1 MYVSGLRVINR
12 APGFVDAR
20 QEIRIPDRAR
30 THEIDIPVEQ
40 AGKRIEKIEISVR
53 HAPGR
58 FRAELDQEIQIARL
72 PIEITPRSGAKQL
85 QPLDAIAPSNPG
97 HIVCMSIDD
106 IHGLKIVG
114 TIRKEYPICVE
125 PMTPASQLLDAHN
138 VHYQLH
144 QYEHTTAHS
153 DYGIDASQQLGVAPE
168 QVFKTLVAE
177 LDTHALVAAIVP
189 VSGRL
194 HMKSLAAAAHA
205 KKAFMADRAK
215 VEKAT
220 GYVLGG
226 VSPLG
231 QKKALASFIDESAI
245 AFDTIFI
252 SGGRRGLEIEIE
264 PFALA
269 EAIDALFVAITEQA
283 AG

>member
-1 MYVSGLRVINR
+1 
-12 APGFVDAR
+12 
-20 QEIRIPDRAR
+20 
-30 THEIDIPVEQ
+30 
-40 AGKRIEKIEISVR
+40 
-53 HAPGR
+53 
-58 FRAELDQEIQIARL
+58 
-72 PIEITPRSGAKQL
+72 
-85 QPLDAIAPSNPG
+85 
-97 HIVCMSIDD
+97 
-106 IHGLKIVG
+106 
-114 TIRKEYPICVE
+114 
-125 PMTPASQLLDAHN
+125 MTPATQLLDEHN
-138 VHYQLH
+138 VPYQLH

-177 LDTHALVAAIVP
+177 LDTHALVVAIVP

-215 VEKAT
+215 VEKTT

-226 VSPLG
+226 VSPMG

-269 EAIDALFVAITEQA
+269 EAIDAAFVAIADTA
-283 AG
+283 

>member
-1 MYVSGLRVINR
+1 M
-12 APGFVDAR
+12 
-20 QEIRIPDRAR
+20 
-30 THEIDIPVEQ
+30 
-40 AGKRIEKIEISVR
+40 R
-53 HAPGR
+53 HAPR
-58 FRAELDQEIQIARL
+58 RLRAELDQK
-72 PIEITPRSGAKQL
+72 IEIAGLRIKIPTRSGAKKL
-85 QPLDAIAPSNPG
+85 QPLHAVSASDAG

-114 TIRKEYPICVE
+114 TVRKEYPICVE
-125 PMTPASQLLDAHN
+125 PMTPATQLLDEHN
-138 VHYQLH
+138 VPYQLH

-177 LDTHALVAAIVP
+177 LDTHALVVAIVP
-189 VSGRL
+189 VAGRL
-194 HMKSLAAAAHA
+194 HMKSLAAAAGA

-215 VEKAT
+215 VEKTT

-269 EAIDALFVAITEQA
+269 EAIDAGFVAIADTA
-283 AG
+283 